1 MSQKTPLYQSHIDA
15 GAKLVDFFGWQLPI
29 HYGSQIDE
37 HNAVRQSV
45 GVFDV
50 SHMTVIDVHGSDAQA
65 WLRSMLSND
74 VAKLKP
80 LQALYSCLCNEQG
93 GVIDDL
99 IAYKLGDTRFRLIVN
114 AATREKD
121 ISWLKQHV
129 KGEVELRMPDALA
142 MLAVQGP
149 HALEKTAAALGAIG
163 TNTDIKLLNRFYA
176 MEYNDWFIARTGYTG
191 EDGYEIVLPAELAP
205 GFFTALLE
213 QGVKP
218 CGLGARD
225 TLRLE
230 AGMCLYG
237 QDLDENHSPI
247 SSGIGWAVDIS
258 DPDRYFIGRKV
269 LQEQKTNGT
278 RVHQLG
284 LALNQRGVMRPGQ
297 TVQLSGDDIGV
308 ITSGTFSP
316 TLQKS
321 IALAR
326 VNKPVIDGCDVLIRD
341 KPYAAVPVDL
351 PFTKLSQLTK

>member
-1 MSQKTPLYQSHIDA
+1 MSQKTPLYQSHLDA
-15 GAKLVDFFGWQLPI
+15 GAKLVDFSGWQLPI

-37 HNAVRQSV
+37 HHAVRQAA

-50 SHMTVIDVHGSDAQA
+50 SHMTVIDVHGNDAQA
-65 WLRSMLSND
+65 WLRRLLSND

-93 GVIDDL
+93 GVLDDL
-99 IAYKLGDTRFRLIVN
+99 IAYKLSDTRFRLIVN
-114 AATREKD
+114 AATRDKD
-121 ISWLKQHV
+121 INWLKQHIA
-129 KGEVELRMPDALA
+129 GEVELHIPDALA

-149 HALEKTAAALGAIG
+149 QAPEKAAAALAATGIDA
-163 TNTDIKLLNRFYA
+163 NIKSLKRFYA
-176 MEYNDWFIARTGYTG
+176 MEHNDWFIARTGYTG
-191 EDGYEIVLPAELAP
+191 EDGYEVVLPAALAP
-205 GFFTALLE
+205 EFFTTLLE
-213 QGVKP
+213 HDIKP

-237 QDLDENHSPI
+237 QDLDEDNTPVA
-247 SSGIGWAVDIS
+247 SGIGWAVDIT
-258 DPDRYFIGRKV
+258 DPDRDFIGRRV

-278 RVHQLG
+278 DAHQVALV
-284 LALNQRGVMRPGQ
+284 LNQRGIMRTGQ
-297 TVQLSGDDIGV
+297 TVQLEGTGIGA

-326 VNKPVIDGCDVLIRD
+326 VNKPVTGGCDVIIRD
-341 KPYAAVPVDL
+341 KPHKADAVDL
-351 PFTKLSQLTK
+351 PFTG

>member
-1 MSQKTPLYQSHIDA
+1 VNQKTPLYQSHLDA

-50 SHMTVIDVHGSDAQA
+50 SHMTVIDVHGNDSQE
-65 WLRSMLSND
+65 WLRKLLSND
-74 VAKLKP
+74 VAKLKN

-93 GVIDDL
+93 GVLDDL
-99 IAYKLGDTRFRLIVN
+99 IAYKLSDTRFRLIVN

-121 ISWLKQHV
+121 INWLKQHLI
-129 KGEVELRMPDALA
+129 GEVELHIPESCA

-149 HALEKTAAALGAIG
+149 KAAEKTAAALDIMGIDA
-163 TNTDIKLLNRFYA
+163 DIKSLKRFYA
-176 MEYNDWFIARTGYTG
+176 LEHRDWFIARTGYTG
-191 EDGYEIVLPAELAP
+191 EDGYEIVLPAELSP
-205 GFFTALLE
+205 KFFTTLLAHD
-213 QGVKP
+213 VKA

-237 QDLDENHSPI
+237 QDLDEDNSPI

-258 DPDRYFIGRKV
+258 DPDRDFIGRKV

-278 RVHQLG
+278 STHQVALV
-284 LALNQRGVMRPGQ
+284 LNQRGVMRPGQ
-297 TVQLSGDDIGV
+297 MVQLADTNIGV

-326 VNKPVIDGCDVLIRD
+326 VNQPVTDGCNVMIRD
-341 KPYAAVPVDL
+341 KPYEAVAVDL
-351 PFTKLSQLTK
+351 PFTKLS